1 MTITLNL
8 VDHLLALG
16 RKYQEVGRFTDAE
29 GVLGRLA
36 GFRELPADAAEE
48 AQARLAELHLRRRK
62 YGRARRCLAAA
73 LAHRPDCAR
82 HHLLMATALQADD
95 RGDLQRADEH
105 YRRSLELDPQQVKC
119 RSDSGLLAVRLG
131 RTEEGL
137 ALLRQA
143 VEEAPADVEALRKLV
158 KGLRLADR
166 PDEARAAVRA
176 GLFRNP
182 RCPRFRRLWQD
193 YQFQLLRR
201 RQQSGR
207 RAKRTG
213 PAGEPVL
220 LPFRRP
226 EGEAR
231 QRRCRKPCGWTAQP
245 WSGRRTLFGPR
256 GGPNSGMSNENFLRE
271 GGETPLLPRFLP

>member
-1 MTITLNL
+1 MP
-8 VDHLLALG
+8 
-16 RKYQEVGRFTDAE
+16 Q
-29 GVLGRLA
+29 RLRPP
-36 GFRELPADAAEE
+36 GGAA
-48 AQARLAELHLRRRK
+48 
-62 YGRARRCLAAA
+62 
-73 LAHRPDCAR
+73 
-82 HHLLMATALQADD
+82 
-95 RGDLQRADEH
+95 
-105 YRRSLELDPQQVKC
+105 
-119 RSDSGLLAVRLG
+119 G
-131 RTEEGL
+131 RTEGL

-182 RCPRFRRLWQD
+182 RCPRSRRLWQD
-193 YQFQLLRR
+193 YQIQLLRR

-207 RAKRTG
+207 RRSE
-213 PAGEPVL
+213 PA
-220 LPFRRP
+220 RP
-226 EGEAR
+226 ASRCCCRSAGRKGRR

-256 GGPNSGMSNENFLRE
+256 GGPNSGMSNEIFLRE

>member
-1 MTITLNL
+1 MTTTLNL

-16 RKYQEVGRFTDAE
+16 RKYQEIGRFTDAE

-36 GFRELPADAAEE
+36 GFGELPAAAAEE
-48 AQARLAELHLRRRK
+48 TQARLAELHLRRRK

-73 LAHRPDCAR
+73 LAHRPDSAR
-82 HHLLMATALQADD
+82 YHLLLATALQADD

-137 ALLRQA
+137 ARLRQA
-143 VEEAPADVEALRKLV
+143 VEEAPGDVEALRKLV

-182 RCPRFRRLWQD
+182 RSPRFRRLWQD
-193 YQFQLLRR
+193 HQFQLLRR

-207 RAKRTG
+207 RTKRTG
-213 PAGEPVL
+213 PAGGPVL

-226 EGEAR
+226 EGEA
-231 QRRCRKPCGWTAQP
+231 PA
-245 WSGRRTLFGPR
+245 
-256 GGPNSGMSNENFLRE
+256 
-271 GGETPLLPRFLP
+271 TPLPETVRLDGPAVVGPPHAARAARRPEQRHVQ